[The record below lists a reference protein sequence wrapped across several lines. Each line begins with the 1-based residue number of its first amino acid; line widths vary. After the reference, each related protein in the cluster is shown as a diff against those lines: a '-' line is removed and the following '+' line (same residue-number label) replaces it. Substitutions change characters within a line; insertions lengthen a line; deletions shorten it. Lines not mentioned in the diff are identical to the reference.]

1 MATKIFVMKRRS
13 GIEYQVLDL
22 QGGNF
27 MSWTR
32 GNPQTKDKIFD
43 YLLDQ
48 QNRELGE
55 TGVVV
60 KSSQTSLEELLEVFH
75 LAITPATDKY

>member
-1 MATKIFVMKRRS
+1 MKR
-13 GIEYQVLDL
+13 YQVLDL

>member
-1 MATKIFVMKRRS
+1 MKR
-13 GIEYQVLDL
+13 YQVLDL

-27 MSWTR
+27 MSCTR

-75 LAITPATDKY
+75 LVITPATDKY